1 MKIVT
6 VPMSEIQKARRQRPG
21 RARSEESQ
29 RLIDAI
35 MSLAVGQAKAIEL
48 DENEDPRKIRAKVAY
63 ASRAAGRKV
72 RIVVDDHRV
81 LFARDSGRSRS
92 SRS

>member
-6 VPMSEIQKARRQRPG
+6 IPVSEMQKVRRQRPG

-35 MSLAVGQAKAIEL
+35 TSLAVGQARAVEL
-48 DENEDPRKIRAKVAY
+48 DEDEDPKKVRAKVAY

-81 LFARDSGRSRS
+81 LFARETGRSRS